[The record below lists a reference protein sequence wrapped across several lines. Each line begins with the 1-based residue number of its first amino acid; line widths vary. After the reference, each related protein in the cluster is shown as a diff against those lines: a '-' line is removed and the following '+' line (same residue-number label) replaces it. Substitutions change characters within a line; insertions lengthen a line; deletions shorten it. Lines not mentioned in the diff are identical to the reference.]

1 MGEPEYDW
9 GMDVVEFDMEYLQ
22 SLNVSFGSGDYQND
36 SSDPCDAIIVCAT
49 QPCDGVLSQ
58 GFLRVFMPIFYSAIF
73 LLGLVGNGMVV
84 GVLMRNIRTLAV
96 TETYILHLA
105 VADILLASGMPFW
118 AVEEARGWVF
128 GTVACKLFGALYNI
142 NFYSSIYLLGCISFD
157 RYLSIVHAVQM
168 YKKRRPW
175 RVYLSC
181 AVVWCV
187 CLLLAIPDFIY
198 LKVIKSNGSSQCS
211 HAYGAG
217 HSKAWIVAMRCIYH
231 ITGFLL
237 PLTVMCYCYVNI
249 IRTLNQSHNIQRRK
263 ERRAIKV
270 IAVVVGAFFLCW
282 TPYNVVMFLETLH
295 RLGAISRDCKM
306 EAEMDTSY
314 SLTSCLGNLHCC
326 LNPFLYAFVGVKF
339 RRHLLVILR
348 DGGCVSREFVKRFSR
363 PSRRQSVI
371 SVSESGD
378 TSYSGF

>member
-1 MGEPEYDW
+1 MFVTQDILHLCPLGQLVRASYLTKGVFTPNPRDYPQPNVGSCALLLLKHKCSFPSLSRVFLIHPWDMGLTGQASIYCPSLIALEKVV
-9 GMDVVEFDMEYLQ
+9 DVVEFDMEYLQ
-22 SLNVSFGSGDYQND
+22 SLNMSFGSGDYQND

-181 AVVWCV
+181 AVVWCI
-187 CLLLAIPDFIY
+187 CLLLATCTHQYCIPVLYSDRPVLTRHPEALHKEVH
-198 LKVIKSNGSSQCS
+198 LKCNNVLFFGETARPICGLATAGKSP
-211 HAYGAG
+211 AG
-217 HSKAWIVAMRCIYH
+217 I
-231 ITGFLL
+231 
-237 PLTVMCYCYVNI
+237 
-249 IRTLNQSHNIQRRK
+249 
-263 ERRAIKV
+263 
-270 IAVVVGAFFLCW
+270 
-282 TPYNVVMFLETLH
+282 
-295 RLGAISRDCKM
+295 
-306 EAEMDTSY
+306 
-314 SLTSCLGNLHCC
+314 
-326 LNPFLYAFVGVKF
+326 
-339 RRHLLVILR
+339 
-348 DGGCVSREFVKRFSR
+348 
-363 PSRRQSVI
+363 
-371 SVSESGD
+371 
-378 TSYSGF
+378 